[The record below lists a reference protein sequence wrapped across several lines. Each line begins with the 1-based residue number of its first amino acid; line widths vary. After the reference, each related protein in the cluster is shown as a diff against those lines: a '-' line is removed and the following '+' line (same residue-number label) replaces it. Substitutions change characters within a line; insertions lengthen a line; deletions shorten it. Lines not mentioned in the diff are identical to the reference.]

1 MKLDNTKIR
10 GWKYLIDV
18 FIKQYKFNMDMAL
31 DRSGLLALR
40 KEAMNQCRNMLNG
53 GERRLLKLIH
63 PYLKKKVN
71 LFSNT
76 FKDPYFDHLIGAPA

>member
-1 MKLDNTKIR
+1 
-10 GWKYLIDV
+10 
-18 FIKQYKFNMDMAL
+18 
-31 DRSGLLALR
+31 
-40 KEAMNQCRNMLNG
+40 MLNG

-76 FKDPYFDHLIGAPA
+76 FKDPYFDNLIGAPA